1 MNLVAAF
8 IGGDKIICHSLFT
21 RPPMKKTFKVIL
33 LIESSRA
40 SGREY
45 LRGIARYAH
54 LHGAWSFYWEP
65 GGFEITRQTLEQLDV
80 DGIILRDVGGRKTQV
95 LRSGIPAVVLGHRD
109 REVRGLVNVV
119 TDSNAIGRIAAEH
132 LRQCG
137 FKHFAY
143 CGLARSALEQ
153 TPWSTLRMESFG
165 ANLVQAGFQP
175 PPAFVLPPAGSDWKK
190 TRRQLADWLVKLP
203 HPIGLL
209 ACNDDCGAQV
219 AEACK
224 LAGLTVPDDVGIV
237 GVDNDEVVCGL
248 ADPPMTSVALNFERA
263 GYQAAEALNRLMHK
277 SKKIP
282 SHNIRVPATH
292 VVARRSTDIVAVP
305 DAVLAKALN
314 CIRDRART
322 PLSVN
327 EVAQTAGISRRM
339 LERRFRQHMGGS
351 ILKEIRRHRT
361 DQIARLLLE
370 TDFPVAHIAASLG
383 FADAQHF
390 ARYFRAAKKVSP
402 LAFRKAYAGVR

>member
-1 MNLVAAF
+1 
-8 IGGDKIICHSLFT
+8 
-21 RPPMKKTFKVIL
+21 MKKTFKVIL

-40 SGREY
+40 SGRDY

-65 GGFEITRQTLEQLDV
+65 GGLEITRHTLEKLDV
-80 DGIILRDVGGRKTQV
+80 DGIILRDMAAQKTQV

-109 REVRGLVNVV
+109 REVRGLINVL
-119 TDSNAIGRIAAEH
+119 TDSKAIGQMAAEH

-143 CGLARSALEQ
+143 CGLARNASEQ
-153 TPWSTLRMESFG
+153 TPWSRQRLESFG
-165 ANLVQAGFQP
+165 ASVRLAGFKT
-175 PPAFVLPPAGSDWKK
+175 PPAFVLAPTGSDWKK
-190 TRRQLADWLVKLP
+190 NRCQLADWLLKLP
-203 HPIGLL
+203 RPVGLM

-224 LAGLTVPDDVGIV
+224 LAGLKVPDDVGII

-248 ADPPMTSVALNFERA
+248 TNPSMASVALNFERA
-263 GYQAAEALNRLMHK
+263 GYRAAEALNRLMKK
-277 SKKIP
+277 SRRI
-282 SHNIRVPATH
+282 SNHNISVLATH
-292 VVARRSTDIVAVP
+292 VVARRSTNIIAMEDES
-305 DAVLAKALN
+305 LAKALT
-314 CIRDRART
+314 CIRDRAKT

-327 EVAQTAGISRRM
+327 EVAKAAGISRRA
-339 LERRFRQHMGGS
+339 LERRFRQQMGGS

-361 DQIARLLLE
+361 DEIARLLLE
-370 TDFPVAHIAASLG
+370 TDLPVTHIAAASG

-390 ARYFRAAKKVSP
+390 ARYFRASKKTSP
-402 LAFRKAYAGVR
+402 RSFRKTYGKRL